1 MTVRTQRPLPDPL
14 DACGDALRRALHA
27 EADPLVPAFNGLERI
42 HHRMYHP
49 SISDRI
55 ARASAAVFSALP
67 IRICKENTH
76 G

>member
-1 MTVRTQRPLPDPL
+1 MTTTDAL
-14 DACGDALRRALHA
+14 DVHGDLLRRALHA
-27 EADPLVPAFNGLERI
+27 EADPLVPAFNGLDLIR
-42 HHRMYHP
+42 HRMYHP

-55 ARASAAVFSALP
+55 VRAFAAVFSALP